1 MTRILVIDDNLYVRD
16 VLRQALERFG
26 YDVLEAPD
34 GEVGVRLYQEEPTD
48 LVITGIIMP
57 EKNGIEVIKELRREF
72 ADVKIIAMSGSG
84 YLEPDGHLFLAKKFG
99 AQRTF
104 VKPFRLNQILEAV
117 KDLLGQ
123 R

>member
-1 MTRILVIDDNLYVRD
+1 MARILVIDDHVYIRD

-57 EKNGIEVIKELRREF
+57 EKDGIEVIKELRREF
-72 ADVKIIAMSGSG
+72 ADVKIIVLSASGR
-84 YLEPDGHLFLAKKFG
+84 LLLAKKLG
-99 AQRTF
+99 AQRIF
-104 VKPFRLNQILEAV
+104 DKPFRLKEVLEAV
-117 KDLLGQ
+117 KDLLGA
-123 R
+123 